1 MEYSRK
7 NFLVLSLQIFASG
20 STTQPNRKVPVQL
33 EIEGVR
39 SEMSVEL
46 SGGVAELREH
56 RIPLPAKVES
66 GWGKVSLPADMNN
79 ADNDFYFVFDKP
91 PVRRVVV
98 VADDPSAVRP
108 LQIAARIAADGS
120 SNKSQIELLAPAQLS
135 SLELDGAAL
144 LIWQAELPD
153 STTAAGIDNYLN
165 AGGQVV
171 FFPPSSLLK
180 GNSSGGKNYRGIE
193 WTGWS
198 AHEDTPMLVTNWRG
212 DQDLL
217 AATKSGAGLPLGQIE
232 IRGHATLKSD
242 QPMTQ
247 LATLNGGD
255 SLIAR
260 LPTSKGGLYFCTA
273 STEGKQSTLAENGI
287 VLFVVVQRAI
297 EQGQAALRGAL
308 MRTAAADPSR
318 AQLDEAA
325 EPKAEVTPATPSTPA
340 TNNWQQVAGNESL
353 SSEYECQ
360 PGVYKQ
366 DNLMFAVNR
375 PLTEDQYTTIADE
388 KLESLFAGLQ
398 MDRVDQKAGRFGGIV
413 REIWRQF
420 LILMVA
426 ALIFEAALCLPKKLV
441 KA

>member
-1 MEYSRK
+1 M
-7 NFLVLSLQIFASG
+7 
-20 STTQPNRKVPVQL
+20 
-33 EIEGVR
+33 
-39 SEMSVEL
+39 
-46 SGGVAELREH
+46 
-56 RIPLPAKVES
+56 
-66 GWGKVSLPADMNN
+66 
-79 ADNDFYFVFDKP
+79 
-91 PVRRVVV
+91 
-98 VADDPSAVRP
+98 
-108 LQIAARIAADGS
+108 
-120 SNKSQIELLAPAQLS
+120 
-135 SLELDGAAL
+135 
-144 LIWQAELPD
+144 IWQAELPD

-180 GNSSGGKNYRGIE
+180 GNSGGKNYRGIE

-217 AATKSGAGLPLGQIE
+217 AATKSGAGSPLGQIE

-325 EPKAEVTPATPSTPA
+325 EPKAERDASNTFYASNEQLAT
-340 TNNWQQVAGNESL
+340 
-353 SSEYECQ
+353 
-360 PGVYKQ
+360 
-366 DNLMFAVNR
+366 
-375 PLTEDQYTTIADE
+375 
-388 KLESLFAGLQ
+388 
-398 MDRVDQKAGRFGGIV
+398 GR
-413 REIWRQF
+413 RQ
-420 LILMVA
+420 
-426 ALIFEAALCLPKKLV
+426 
-441 KA
+441 